1 MFSGGRMY
9 VHGPVGVWIQL
20 ESASWAAGLMLFSQ
34 LGAQTPQLI
43 PPWLSSQA
51 PLSQSVQQMQQEGA
65 GQVSAVRRGDVSLQ
79 HARHQDAV
87 WRPEMR
93 KWVPGRWGRVW
104 LWGGGGKVSCHVSGR
119 GRIYSDFKSQGQRA
133 CIWKLV
139 VGISYIHVAVKD
151 PITNNISGVSLK
163 IGPFM

>member
-1 MFSGGRMY
+1 MCMGLWGSGSSWNQPHGR
-9 VHGPVGVWIQL
+9 QL
-20 ESASWAAGLMLFSQ
+20 D
-34 LGAQTPQLI
+34 AQTPQLI

-93 KWVPGRWGRVW
+93 KWVPGRWGRV
-104 LWGGGGKVSCHVSGR
+104 
-119 GRIYSDFKSQGQRA
+119 
-133 CIWKLV
+133 
-139 VGISYIHVAVKD
+139 
-151 PITNNISGVSLK
+151 
-163 IGPFM
+163 